1 MTKLAPR
8 QLDEFL
14 KKPSVD
20 VRAALVYG
28 ADLGLVRERSKALLS
43 AVAGDPA
50 DPFRI
55 SVIDATEL
63 RSDPA
68 RLADEAAAQSLVGG
82 RRAVHVRSADDSAA
96 ARFRDFLAD
105 PLGDALIV
113 VEAAELTGR
122 STLRRLF
129 ESAKNAVAIACY
141 HDDNRSLPAV
151 ITELLRAQGLTAS
164 ADAKAYLVD
173 SLGGDRQLTHRE
185 IEKLALYVGGGRAGD
200 ADAGDTGG
208 STPPVVDLAAAQACV
223 GDSAVISL
231 DDLAYAVGD
240 GDLSAVERAFT
251 RGLQE
256 GAAPIRA
263 LRVVARHF
271 QNLHLVA
278 GLASR
283 GQPLDAAVKAL
294 RQPIFWRYTGRFRAQ
309 AGAWPTA
316 TIGYAIGRLQ
326 DVEAACKQTG
336 APDAALAAR
345 ALLEIASKSPIRRGL
360 RR

>member
-1 MTKLAPR
+1 LTKLAPR
-8 QLDEFL
+8 QVDEFL
-14 KKPSVD
+14 ARPGAD

-28 ADLGLVRERSKALLS
+28 ADLGLVHERSKALLG

-50 DPFRI
+50 DPFRVT
-55 SVIDATEL
+55 VIEAADL

-82 RRAVHVRSADDSAA
+82 RRAVHVRSADDTGTG
-96 ARFRDFLAD
+96 RFRDFLAN

-129 ESAKNAVAIACY
+129 EAAKNAVAIACY
-141 HDDNRSLPAV
+141 HDDTRSLLAV
-151 ITELLRAQGLTAS
+151 ITELLRAHGLTAS

-185 IEKLALYVGGGRAGD
+185 IEKLALYVGAGRADD
-200 ADAGDTGG
+200 ANGDT
-208 STPPVVDLAAAQACV
+208 PRVVDLAAAQACV

-240 GDLSAVERAFT
+240 GDLAAVERAFM

-256 GAAPIRA
+256 GAPPIRA

-271 QNLHLVA
+271 ENLHLVT
-278 GLASR
+278 GLAGR
-283 GQPLDAAVKAL
+283 GQPLDAAIKAL
-294 RQPIFWRYTGRFRAQ
+294 RPPIFWRYASRFRTQ
-309 AGAWPTA
+309 AGVWPTGA
-316 TIGYAIGRLQ
+316 LGYALGRLQ

-345 ALLEIASKSPIRRGL
+345 ALLEIASKSPIRRGQ

>member
-8 QLDEFL
+8 QVDEFL
-14 KKPSVD
+14 AKPGTEL
-20 VRAALVYG
+20 RAALVYG
-28 ADLGLVRERSKALLS
+28 ADLGLVRERSKALLG
-43 AVAGDPA
+43 AVAGDSA
-50 DPFRI
+50 DPFRVT
-55 SVIDATEL
+55 VIEAAEL

-82 RRAVHVRSADDSAA
+82 RRAVHVRSADDGAA
-96 ARFRDFLAD
+96 PRFRDFLAD

-122 STLRRLF
+122 SALRRLF
-129 ESAKNAVAIACY
+129 EAAKNAVAIACY
-141 HDDNRSLPAV
+141 HDDARSLPAV
-151 ITELLRAQGLTAS
+151 ITELLRGQGLTAS

-173 SLGGDRQLTHRE
+173 SLGGDRQLTRRE
-185 IEKLALYVGGGRAGD
+185 IEKLALYVGADRATD
-200 ADAGDTGG
+200 ADGG
-208 STPPVVDLAAAQACV
+208 PPPVVDLAAAQACV

-256 GAAPIRA
+256 GAPPIRA

-271 QNLHLVA
+271 ENLHLVA
-278 GLASR
+278 GLAGR

-294 RQPIFWRYTGRFRAQ
+294 RQPIFWRYAGRFRTQ

-316 TIGYAIGRLQ
+316 ALGYAIGRLQ
-326 DVEAACKQTG
+326 DVEVACKQTG

-345 ALLEIASKSPIRRGL
+345 ALLEIASKSPIRRD
-360 RR
+360 RRR